1 MIQCKAEV
9 HNSKWHMEC
18 GILAFSSKSRV
29 GGTGVPF
36 LSRGRPPGVVHTK
49 APPRGKAPPRSQDC
63 WAKVRA
69 VEGAADGTC
78 AWELVEILGPVGDA
92 FVEQTV
98 RLCVHRIQPCKYPPE
113 LSALSEDR
121 DVAEQDADAHAGADN
136 VDGATGRR
144 FDAYTFDG
152 PGTTDMDD
160 ALSYEPPGGPGM
172 PARLGIHVTD
182 TTSLTASAASAAQ
195 ASDVLYEWARERASS
210 AYPSPM
216 VRGPSRRPVHMLP
229 GNLGSLVA
237 AASTPRSHPC
247 ISLVLELEH
256 GSGGTVT
263 VTGTSVVPSARVTIV
278 ENAEYAR
285 MPAACPEMHAALA
298 ALAGTMDPAE
308 QVAWA
313 MVYYNTT
320 FADAFANGAGEGPTA
335 AGTHGTRGCDP
346 IYRVLEEGDGSVGA
360 RYSRDAGAGHSAFG
374 GKPYVHM
381 TSPMRRF
388 ADLHNQRVF
397 KGMLALPRS
406 PVDLDALNARMDAVR
421 AFHREDAVACL
432 AYACRDRPRRVVVE
446 AVRGRARG
454 DDGDDDGTPAL
465 SVRLALVQDGGGGER
480 VGSFR
485 LPLHDSYYAEP
496 LAQKLHD
503 GGRHEVELHGVI
515 RQGRAQLR
523 IRLMD
528 DAGGVDIGG
537 VERKVGHMDGRAS

>member
-1 MIQCKAEV
+1 MTDDPALPKSGRGSI
-9 HNSKWHMEC
+9 EC

-49 APPRGKAPPRSQDC
+49 ARRPPSRGGKDPPRTQDC

-69 VEGAADGTC
+69 VGGEGGDEGS

-113 LSALSEDR
+113 LTALAEDR
-121 DVAEQDADAHAGADN
+121 DVAERHSDADADAGADN

-160 ALSYEPPGGPGM
+160 ALSYEPPGGPGR

-182 TTSLTASAASAAQ
+182 TTLLASSATQAAS
-195 ASDVLYEWARERASS
+195 SDVLYEWARERASS

-237 AASTPRSHPC
+237 TSTPRFHPC

-256 GSGGTVT
+256 GPGGAVT
-263 VTGTSVVPSARVTIV
+263 VTGTSVVPSSRVTIV

-298 ALAGTMDPAE
+298 ALAGTSDPAE
-308 QVAWA
+308 AVAWA

-320 FADAFANGAGEGPTA
+320 FAAAFAV
-335 AGTHGTRGCDP
+335 GTGGGRDP
-346 IYRVLEEGDGSVGA
+346 IYRVLEDGDGTAGA

-374 GKPYVHM
+374 GRPYVHM

-397 KGMLALPRS
+397 KGMLAFALPRS

-446 AVRGRARG
+446 AVRERG
-454 DDGDDDGTPAL
+454 DDGDDDGRPTL
-465 SVRLALVQDGGGGER
+465 SVRLALVQDGECGGGER

-496 LAQKLHD
+496 LAQKLRD
-503 GGRHEVELHGVI
+503 GGRHEVELHGVV

-528 DAGGVDIGG
+528 EVGCVDIGG
-537 VERKVGHMDGRAS
+537 VERKVGHRDGQAS